1 MSMSAA
7 ISGGGRPFQLSSG
20 LPFAGLIFYGASEFV
35 ACELSNSIKIKG
47 LAVGQNLW
55 RAV

>member
-35 ACELSNSIKIKG
+35 TCELSNSIKIKG